1 MEHPEEHY
9 YKLNRFLLSVTGLS
23 PYQSKRR
30 AHLIRAVLTVTLLIS
45 ICFLINSIFITS
57 DITMDYMVDWIP
69 TFLIVTGGLTN
80 LYMRVTHV
88 DKFRELFERMSKDWA
103 LQKTHDEAKI
113 MHEHAETS
121 RLFTLCSISLTYIT
135 IAIYCMWIFTP
146 EVLDILS
153 PMNESRP
160 RSQPVDIQL
169 FVNEERY
176 FYVVRY
182 HTCLLLIIIPLIYVG
197 CSTLFVTLAQHVC
210 GMCKLMGNR
219 AERIFCVA
227 ENETA
232 YDLIQESQS
241 YRNLV
246 VFVRQHYNVIQFVDI
261 IETCHTV
268 PFLMELTGMVFL
280 MSLTLI
286 EVLTISSN
294 NFERTF
300 RSVSVAIIGQS
311 YIFMYCYMGQRVTDV
326 SSSICEKI
334 FNSTWYDAVV
344 TKQKAL
350 LMIMMRRYHPLILTA
365 CKLYVMSLQNFG
377 MTLQTAISYCMFIRQ
392 I

>member
-45 ICFLINSIFITS
+45 ICFLINSILITS
-57 DITMDYMVDWIP
+57 DVTMDYMVDWMSAV
-69 TFLIVTGGLTN
+69 LIVSGSLSN
-80 LYMRVTHV
+80 LYTRIIHV

-113 MHEHAETS
+113 MHEHAKTS
-121 RLFTLCSISLTYIT
+121 RLFTLCYLSLSYIILAIYIT
-135 IAIYCMWIFTP
+135 WMLTP
-146 EVLDILS
+146 DVLDIIS

-160 RSQPVDIQL
+160 RRQPIDIQF
-169 FVNEERY
+169 FVNEEY
-176 FYVVRY
+176 LYIVRY
-182 HTCLLLIIIPLIYVG
+182 HTCFLLIIIPFIYVG
-197 CSTLFVTLAQHVC
+197 CSTLFVTVTQHVC

-219 AERIFCVA
+219 AERIFFVA
-227 ENETA
+227 ENDTA

-241 YRNLV
+241 YGNLA
-246 VFVRQHYNVIQFVDI
+246 VFVRQHDNVIQFVDI

>member
-1 MEHPEEHY
+1 
-9 YKLNRFLLSVTGLS
+9 
-23 PYQSKRR
+23 
-30 AHLIRAVLTVTLLIS
+30 
-45 ICFLINSIFITS
+45 
-57 DITMDYMVDWIP
+57 MDYMVDWMSAV
-69 TFLIVTGGLTN
+69 LIVSGSLSN
-80 LYMRVTHV
+80 LYTRIIHV

-113 MHEHAETS
+113 MHEHAKTS
-121 RLFTLCSISLTYIT
+121 RLFTLCYLSLSYIILAIYIT
-135 IAIYCMWIFTP
+135 WMLTP
-146 EVLDILS
+146 DVLDIIS

-160 RSQPVDIQL
+160 RRQPIDIQF
-169 FVNEERY
+169 FVNEEY
-176 FYVVRY
+176 LYIVRY
-182 HTCLLLIIIPLIYVG
+182 HTCFLLIIIPFIYVG
-197 CSTLFVTLAQHVC
+197 CSTLFVTVTQHVC

-219 AERIFCVA
+219 AERIFFVA
-227 ENETA
+227 ENDTA

-241 YRNLV
+241 YGNLA
-246 VFVRQHYNVIQFVDI
+246 VFVRQHDNVIQFVDI